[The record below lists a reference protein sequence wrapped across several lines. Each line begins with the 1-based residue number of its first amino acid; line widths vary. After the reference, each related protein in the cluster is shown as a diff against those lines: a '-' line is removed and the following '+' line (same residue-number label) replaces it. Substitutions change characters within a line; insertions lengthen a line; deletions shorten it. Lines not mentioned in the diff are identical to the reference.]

1 MAFDGTLKFDTAI
14 DKSGFES
21 GISNLGSLAKKG
33 MAAVTAAVT
42 VSATAMTALGK
53 SALDAYADY
62 EQLTGG
68 ISTLFGAQD
77 MSLQEYADSVG
88 KTVDSVRAEYG
99 KLLLAQ
105 DNVMKNASAAF
116 KTAGMSQN
124 EYMETVTSF
133 SASLISSLGG
143 DTLKAAEIA
152 DMAIVDMS
160 DNANK
165 MGSSMESIQNAYQGF
180 AKQNYTM
187 LDNLKL
193 GYGGTKSEMERLLA
207 DAEAIS
213 GIHYDISSYADVV
226 EAIHVIQTQM
236 GITGTTAKEASETIS
251 GSLASLGAAWSNM
264 VVGIA
269 DDTQDFDSLIDDLVE
284 SAVTAAENIQ
294 PRVET
299 IIGGLTKF
307 VSGTSGLLA
316 DALVG
321 ITDFLPD
328 MAAAGAELFSAL
340 IDGIS
345 DNIDAISSAALQII
359 GTLVTSLAQL
369 APKLVEA
376 AARAVSTI
384 AKNIRENLPQIKATA
399 RQLIIDFTDSLTE
412 SLPVIIEA
420 AADILAAFIETIAEN
435 ADVIIDGAVRIL
447 ETLVTA
453 LVDNLDVLV
462 DAAVQLVLALADYIS
477 ENADELAE
485 VAVTLIGEIVVV
497 LVQNA
502 PKLLAAAV
510 VLFGALL
517 QALGTVTVE
526 LLGQLGEGIAEIAKM
541 LADGAK
547 KAVECVGKWFSK
559 LPGEIADVLFD
570 VMTSVSNWGIDLFTA
585 GREAAQELVDSIV
598 KKIRELPAEMK
609 RIGKQ
614 LVEGIWEGIKSAAD
628 WLGDKI
634 SDFGS
639 GIVKGAKKVFHINS
653 PSKLMAAE
661 VGKPIA
667 EGIGVGMT
675 DNIPEIGREAV
686 KSLEDISPEIKV
698 KASPETDSSALT
710 AYIEAGRKAVLAL
723 TDISP
728 EIEVRAVPEI
738 DSSAV
743 TALSV
748 QSAALDSTIT
758 QPSPTSDITTNNYN
772 YSTVNN
778 SAPADDKTIELHA
791 QFIVGEEV
799 VAEGVATV
807 AADKIDQRQG
817 VTVKLKER
825 GLA

>member
-21 GISNLGSLAKKG
+21 GLSSLGSLAQKG

-42 VSATAMTALGK
+42 VSSTAMAALGK

-77 MSLQEYADSVG
+77 MSLSEYAESLG
-88 KTVDSVRAEYG
+88 KTVDSVSRDYDR
-99 KLLLAQ
+99 LLQAQ
-105 DNVMKNASAAF
+105 DNVMKNAAAAF

-236 GITGTTAKEASETIS
+236 GITGTTAREASETIS
-251 GSLASLGAAWSNM
+251 GSIASLKAAWSNV

-269 DDTQDFDSLIDDLVE
+269 DDSQDFDALIGDLVD
-284 SAVTAAENIQ
+284 SAITAAENIQ

-307 VSGTSGLLA
+307 ISGTSGLLS

-321 ITDFLPD
+321 VTEFLPD
-328 MAAAGAELFSAL
+328 MIEAGASLFNAL
-340 IDGIS
+340 IDGIT
-345 DNIDAISSAALQII
+345 DNIDAISDAGLRII
-359 GTLVTSLAQL
+359 GTLTTTLVQL
-369 APKLVEA
+369 APKLIEGA
-376 AARAVSTI
+376 AKAVTSF
-384 AKNIRENLPQIKATA
+384 AKGITENLPKIKETV
-399 RQLIIDFTDSLTE
+399 RQLILDLTSSLTE
-412 SLPVIIEA
+412 SLPELVEA
-420 AADILAAFIETIAEN
+420 GAQILAALIETIAEN
-435 ADVIIDGAVRIL
+435 ADVIIDGAVQIL
-447 ETLVTA
+447 GTLVAA
-453 LVDNLDVLV
+453 LVDNLDVLI
-462 DAAVQLVLALADYIS
+462 DAAVQLVLALAEYIS
-477 ENADELAE
+477 ENADELADTAIE
-485 VAVTLIGEIVVV
+485 LIGEIVVV
-497 LVQNA
+497 LIENA
-502 PKLLAAAV
+502 PKLLAAAII
-510 VLFGALL
+510 LFGALL
-517 QALGTVTVE
+517 EALVTILGE
-526 LLGQLGEGIAEIAKM
+526 LLKELGEGLAEIGSM
-541 LADGAK
+541 LAEDAK
-547 KAVECVGKWFSK
+547 SAVSAVGKWFSK
-559 LPGEIADVLFD
+559 LPSEIAEGLSDVLYAVGD
-570 VMTSVSNWGIDLFTA
+570 WGSDLLIK
-585 GREAAQELVDSIV
+585 GRDAAKDLVDGIV
-598 KKIRELPAEMK
+598 KKIKELPGEMVK
-609 RIGKQ
+609 IGKE

-686 KSLEDISPEIKV
+686 NALTDISPEIKV

-710 AYIEAGRKAVLAL
+710 AYIEAGREAAKAL

-728 EIEVRAVPEI
+728 EIKVRAVPDI

-748 QSAALDSTIT
+748 QSAVLDSTAA

-778 SAPADDKTIELHA
+778 APEGDQIIELHA
-791 QFIVGEEV
+791 QFVVGEEIV
-799 VAEGVATV
+799 GEGVATV
-807 AADKIDQRQG
+807 AADKIDQKQG
-817 VTVKLKER
+817 ITVKLKER

>member
-21 GISNLGSLAKKG
+21 GLSSLGSLAKKG
-33 MAAVTAAVT
+33 MAVVSAAVT
-42 VSATAMTALGK
+42 VSSGAMVALGK

-68 ISTLFGAQD
+68 ISTLFGAQE
-77 MSLQEYADSVG
+77 MSLKEYAASVG
-88 KTVDSVRAEYG
+88 KTVDAVNAEYDA
-99 KLLLAQ
+99 LLQAQ

-133 SASLISSLGG
+133 SAALIASLEG
-143 DTLKAAEIA
+143 DTLKAADIA
-152 DMAIVDMS
+152 DMAIVDMA

-251 GSLASLGAAWSNM
+251 GSVASLSAAWSNV

-269 DDTQDFDSLIDDLVE
+269 DDTQDFDALIGDLVD
-284 SAVTAAENIQ
+284 SAITAAENIQ

-307 VSGTSGLLA
+307 ISGTSGLLS

-321 ITDFLPD
+321 ITEFLPD
-328 MAAAGAELFSAL
+328 MAEAGAKLFSAL
-340 IDGIS
+340 IDGIT
-345 DNIDAISSAALQII
+345 DNIDVISDSALKII
-359 GTLVTSLAQL
+359 GTLVSSFIEL
-369 APKLVEA
+369 APKLIEA
-376 AARAVSTI
+376 AAKAIITF
-384 AKNIRENLPQIKATA
+384 AKGITDNLPKIKATA
-399 RQLIIDFTDSLTE
+399 RQLILDLTRSLTE
-412 SLPVIIEA
+412 NIPEIVEA
-420 AADILAAFIETIAEN
+420 GVQVLVALIETITEN
-435 ADVIIDGAVRIL
+435 ADVIIDGVVKVL
-447 ETLVTA
+447 ETIVTA
-453 LVDNLDVLV
+453 LVDNLDLLV
-462 DAAVQLVLALADYIS
+462 DAAIMLILALATYIS
-477 ENADELAE
+477 ENADELSE
-485 VAVTLIGEIVVV
+485 TVVELIVEIAKV
-497 LVQNA
+497 LVENA
-502 PKLLAAAV
+502 PQLIAALIILLE
-510 VLFGALL
+510 ALL
-517 QALGTVTVE
+517 ECWVVYIGKWVE
-526 LLGQLGEGIAEIAKM
+526 KLGEGLAKLGEMFVEGLGDMLDSIGDWGSDLIIA
-541 LADGAK
+541 
-547 KAVECVGKWFSK
+547 
-559 LPGEIADVLFD
+559 
-570 VMTSVSNWGIDLFTA
+570 GI
-585 GREAAQELVDSIV
+585 EAAKGLVDSIV
-598 KKIRELPAEMK
+598 DKLKDLPGEMVK
-609 RIGKQ
+609 LGKDM
-614 LVEGIWEGIKSAAD
+614 VEGIWEGIQSAGE
-628 WLGDKI
+628 WLGKKI
-634 SDFGS
+634 SGFGS
-639 GIVKGAKKVFHINS
+639 SVVSKAKKVFHINS

-686 KSLEDISPEIKV
+686 K
-698 KASPETDSSALT
+698 
-710 AYIEAGRKAVLAL
+710 AL

-728 EIEVRAVPEI
+728 DIKVKAVPDI
-738 DSSAV
+738 DSSAY
-743 TALSV
+743 TALRV
-748 QSAALDSTIT
+748 QSAAIDSSAA
-758 QPSPTSDITTNNYN
+758 QASPTSDITTNNYN

-778 SAPADDKTIELHA
+778 APDGDQIIELHA
-791 QFIVGEEV
+791 QFVVGDEV

-807 AADKIDQRQG
+807 AADKIDQKQG

>member
-21 GISNLGSLAKKG
+21 GLSNLGSLAQKG

-42 VSATAMTALGK
+42 VSSTAMAALGK

-77 MSLQEYADSVG
+77 MSLSEYAESLG
-88 KTVDSVRAEYG
+88 KTVDSVSRDYDR
-99 KLLLAQ
+99 LLQAQ
-105 DNVMKNASAAF
+105 DNVMKNAAAAF

-143 DTLKAAEIA
+143 DTLKAADIA
-152 DMAIVDMS
+152 DMAIIDMA

-236 GITGTTAKEASETIS
+236 GITGTTAREASETIS
-251 GSLASLGAAWSNM
+251 GSMSALKASWSN
-264 VVGIA
+264 VVLGIA
-269 DDTQDFDSLIDDLVE
+269 DDSQDFDALIGDLVD
-284 SAVTAAENIQ
+284 SAITAAENIQ
-294 PRVET
+294 PRVQT

-307 VSGTSGLLA
+307 VSGTSSIMS
-316 DALVG
+316 DALVE
-321 ITDFLPD
+321 ITEFLPD
-328 MAAAGAELFSAL
+328 MVDAGASLFTAL
-340 IDGIS
+340 IDGIT
-345 DNIDAISSAALQII
+345 DNIDVISDAGLRII
-359 GTLVTSLAQL
+359 GTLTTTLVQL
-369 APKLVEA
+369 APKLIEGA
-376 AARAVSTI
+376 AKAVTSI
-384 AKNIRENLPQIKATA
+384 AKGITSNLPKIKETV
-399 RQLIIDFTDSLTE
+399 RQLILDLTSSLTE
-412 SLPVIIEA
+412 SLPELVEA
-420 AADILAAFIETIAEN
+420 GAQILAALIETIAEN
-435 ADVIIDGAVRIL
+435 ADVIIDGAVQIL
-447 ETLVTA
+447 EVLVRA
-453 LVDNLDVLV
+453 LVENLDILV
-462 DAAVQLVLALADYIS
+462 DAAVQLVLALAEYIS
-477 ENADELAE
+477 ENAEELADTAIE
-485 VAVTLIGEIVVV
+485 LIGEIVVV

-510 VLFGALL
+510 MMFAALIDA
-517 QALGTVTVE
+517 QQTVINE
-526 LLGQLGEGIAEIAKM
+526 LTEKLGEGLADIGSA

-547 KAVECVGKWFSK
+547 KAVKSFGDWFSR
-559 LPGEIADVLFD
+559 LSDEITSSLSDVIFD
-570 VMTSVSNWGIDLFTA
+570 IGDWGSDLMIA
-585 GREAAQELVDSIV
+585 GREAASELISSIV
-598 KKIRELPAEMK
+598 NKLKELPDDMKKIGRE
-609 RIGKQ
+609 I
-614 LVEGIWEGIKSAAD
+614 VEGIWDGIKSAGS
-628 WLGDKI
+628 WLGEKI

-639 GIVKGAKKVFHINS
+639 GIAGGFKKVFHINS

-686 KSLEDISPEIKV
+686 RSLEAISPELKV
-698 KASPETDSSALT
+698 KTSAETDPSALT
-710 AYIEAGRKAVLAL
+710 AYIEAGREAAKAL

-728 EIEVRAVPEI
+728 AIKVRAVPDI
-738 DSSAV
+738 DSSAI

-778 SAPADDKTIELHA
+778 APEGDQVIELHV
-791 QFIVGEEV
+791 QFVVGEEV

-807 AADKIDQRQG
+807 AADKIDQKQG
-817 VTVKLKER
+817 ITVKLKER

>member
-14 DKSGFES
+14 DKTGFES
-21 GISNLGSLAKKG
+21 GIKNLGSLAQKG

-42 VSATAMTALGK
+42 VSSTAMAALGK

-77 MSLQEYADSVG
+77 MSLSEYAESLG
-88 KTVDSVRAEYG
+88 KTVDSVSRDYDR
-99 KLLLAQ
+99 LLQAQ
-105 DNVMKNASAAF
+105 DNVMKNAAAAF

-251 GSLASLGAAWSNM
+251 GSLSSLGAAWSNM

-307 VSGTSGLLA
+307 VSGTSELLA

-359 GTLVTSLAQL
+359 GTLVTSMAQL
-369 APKLVEA
+369 APRLIEA
-376 AARAVSTI
+376 AARAVSTL

-453 LVDNLDVLV
+453 LVDNLDVLI

-477 ENADELAE
+477 ENADELADTAIE
-485 VAVTLIGEIVVV
+485 LIIEITAVLI
-497 LVQNA
+497 QNA
-502 PKLLAAAV
+502 PKILAAAV
-510 VLFGALL
+510 ILFGAMIE
-517 QALGTVTVE
+517 AMFKVKGE
-526 LLGQLGEGIAEIAKM
+526 LLMKLGEGLAEIGSMIAE
-541 LADGAK
+541 GAK
-547 KAVECVGKWFSK
+547 SAVSAVGKWFAKLPSEIASGLSDALWAVGDWGSDLLIK
-559 LPGEIADVLFD
+559 GRDAAKDLVDGIVTKIKELPGE
-570 VMTSVSNWGIDLFTA
+570 M
-585 GREAAQELVDSIV
+585 V
-598 KKIRELPAEMK
+598 K
-609 RIGKQ
+609 IGKA
-614 LVEGIWEGIKSAAD
+614 LVEGLWEGIQSAAE

-634 SDFGS
+634 SDFGG
-639 GIVKGAKKVFHINS
+639 GIVSGAKKVFRINS

-667 EGIGVGMT
+667 EGIGAGMT

-698 KASPETDSSALT
+698 
-710 AYIEAGRKAVLAL
+710 
-723 TDISP
+723 
-728 EIEVRAVPEI
+728 RAVPDI
-738 DSSAV
+738 DSSAYS
-743 TALSV
+743 ALTV
-748 QSAALDSTIT
+748 QSAIADTSVSE
-758 QPSPTSDITTNNYN
+758 PSPTSDITNNVYN

-807 AADKIDQRQG
+807 AADKIDQKQG